1 MNKLKKLMYVSIAI
15 SIAILTVI
23 YIRNYNNQGYIIM
36 FDYIPLYKRDVSHN
50 EWLTGTYLLIA
61 MVSVSVL
68 LGNVIYNIIINR
80 TLIFNIKENKKLN
93 IITTS
98 LVLWYWL
105 VNFIIILETSLYP
118 RVTHFTSIL
127 GIKFEYWRDGEITKK
142 LMVDYIPNLLLWFV
156 IILVLVF
163 INRKFIN
170 KKRG

>member
-118 RVTHFTSIL
+118 RVTRFTSIL